1 MSEQT
6 NKRAS
11 QLNLDHLEQAGQLAT
26 TIEDHLSIAVA
37 AARVAEANKCTTTTF
52 IHAPTKGE
60 PRQLET
66 VEAVPTPK

>member
-26 TIEDHLSIAVA
+26 CLEDHLAIAVA

-52 IHAPTKGE
+52 INKPTKGE
-60 PRQLET
+60 SRQLET
-66 VEAVPTPK
+66 VEAIPTPK

>member
-1 MSEQT
+1 MMSKQT

-37 AARVAEANKCTTTTF
+37 AARIAEANKCTTF
-52 IHAPTKGE
+52 IHEPSKGE

-66 VEAVPTPK
+66 VEAFPTPK